1 MTRGTAAVAVH
12 TVYYSMCLHHDAVRS
27 HSNTKL
33 VRFYMHGGPRGA
45 QIVLEHM

>member
-33 VRFYMHGGPRGA
+33 MHGGPRGA